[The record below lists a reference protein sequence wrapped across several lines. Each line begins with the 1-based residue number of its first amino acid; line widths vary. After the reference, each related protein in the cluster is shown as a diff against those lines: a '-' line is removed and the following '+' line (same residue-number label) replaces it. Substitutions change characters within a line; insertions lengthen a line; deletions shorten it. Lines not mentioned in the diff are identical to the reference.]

1 MTGIFILII
10 LIIIIAFST
19 SLYFFIK
26 KINEL
31 KKEAAKQRALLNK
44 FLIEEIMLSEEIGEG
59 KDLFKE
65 NLSSLAKRIF
75 EHIKTRYNLKST
87 DYSEIV
93 EEIRNVEINPKIKSN
108 LIEFFE
114 SMCMLEYS
122 GNPLTESERKNL
134 REKAIELIKNMAQLQ
149 IKQEEN
155 K

>member
-1 MTGIFILII
+1 MTEIFIF
-10 LIIIIAFST
+10 IIIIAFSI

-26 KINEL
+26 KTNEL
-31 KKEAAKQRALLNK
+31 KKEVAKQKALLNK

-59 KDLFKE
+59 KDIFKE

-93 EEIRNVEINPKIKSN
+93 EEIRNIEINPKIKSN

-114 SMCMLEYS
+114 SMSMIEYS

-134 REKAIELIKNMAQLQ
+134 KEKAIELIKNMGQLQ